1 MTMLC
6 LPRELTADAALQAN
20 GPGVSV
26 PPAPLVPLRPP
37 ARHKPRVGRHFL
49 SCGVVRQSCAR
60 QSWALQP
67 GPPARLL
74 HVQPGPLLLQDCCC
88 CCCCRQAAGAGRLL
102 LATGAGAAR
111 ARCVMLVLFVPLLA
125 FHFFVC
131 PARAHAQRHQ
141 NTTQCAV

>member
-26 PPAPLVPLRPP
+26 PPAPLVPLRSP
-37 ARHKPRVGRHFL
+37 ARHKPRVGRHL
-49 SCGVVRQSCAR
+49 TCAVVLF
-60 QSWALQP
+60 ALALVKA
-67 GPPARLL
+67 G
-74 HVQPGPLLLQDCCC
+74 LLLLLLLLL
-88 CCCCRQAAGAGRLL
+88 QAAGAGRLL